1 MPGLSIWASCR
12 ATRTFPKKPT
22 IKASGVRRRFV
33 LPQRGAW
40 PLNLGIVPRDQE
52 LPGLSIWASCR
63 RPEPPQSPLSSSERH
78 SSCYAR
84 AHAARPGPSRAPVI
98 KASGVREDVSF
109 FLNEVPGLSIWASC
123 RATRRCLAS
132 QSGHRAARPGPSQ
145 SPLSSSDR
153 HSSCYA
159 HARARTRPKLELGR
173 DGAPKFSHR
182 CLLSFFRLGHTQ
194 FSQPISCTSSRRR

>member
-1 MPGLSIWASCR
+1 MG
-12 ATRTFPKKPT
+12 FPVL
-22 IKASGVRRRFV
+22 IGILVR

-40 PLNLGIVPRDQE
+40 PLNLGIVPRDQD
-52 LPGLSIWASCR
+52 LPKEARRSKRRAS
-63 RPEPPQSPLSSSERH
+63 
-78 SSCYAR
+78 
-84 AHAARPGPSRAPVI
+84 
-98 KASGVREDVSF
+98 EDVSF

-159 HARARTRPKLELGR
+159 PRASCRATRTFPKKPTIKASGV
-173 DGAPKFSHR
+173 
-182 CLLSFFRLGHTQ
+182 
-194 FSQPISCTSSRRR
+194 RRRFVLPQRGAWPLNLGIVPRDQEVPGLSIWASCRATRTFPKPAFQF